1 MKRKILASLLCALAL
16 GFTACDDDDD
26 DAIISTN
33 PGQAIAG
40 KSFDGKFQVVNTK
53 TSDTTYVDGSL
64 SFSASESEYACLVSV
79 VCANPAIDQSY
90 VANVVQTSNGFSFS
104 NYPSEIDSNN
114 LPIGNTG
121 FFGWLNNDGS
131 ASIYFERFT
140 GQGRKAVTSKFT
152 FSNVDWNNK

>member
-16 GFTACDDDDD
+16 GFSACDDDDD

-40 KSFDGKFQVVNTK
+40 KSFEGKFQVINTK
-53 TSDTTYVDGSL
+53 TKDTTYVDGSL
-64 SFSASESEYACLVSV
+64 SFAAAEAEYACMVSV
-79 VCANPAIDQSY
+79 VCANPAIEQSY

-104 NYPSEIDSNN
+104 NYPTQIDSDN

-121 FFGWLNNDGS
+121 FFGWIDNEGS

-140 GQGRKAVTSKFT
+140 GKGRNAVTSLFT
-152 FSNVDWNNK
+152 FSNVNWDNK